1 MATAQVRVVLVGL
14 EPTIIDFSG
23 PAFADKPGLTAG
35 TIQAGINHDIA
46 RLRELGYDADFCP
59 VDYGETAAEVMR
71 RQLAAKPYD
80 CIVIG
85 AGVRLFPANTALL
98 EQLVNIVHAEAPHA
112 KLAFNTNPADTAEAV
127 QRWFPTAG

>member
-1 MATAQVRVVLVGL
+1 MAQVRVLLVGL
-14 EPTIIDFSG
+14 EPSIVDFSD
-23 PAFADKPGLTAG
+23 PAFAAHPGMTAE
-35 TIQAGINHDIA
+35 TIQAGIDHDIA
-46 RLRELGYDADFCP
+46 RLREQGYDADFCGT
-59 VDYGETAAEVMR
+59 DYGATASDLLR
-71 RQLAAKPYD
+71 SRLAAKPYD

-85 AGVRLFPANTALL
+85 AGIRLFAKNTALL